1 MAQKNKIENTLSF
14 KKLTSIIVMMFALML
29 LVCANFVVFSP
40 DYIKDHSLTN
50 TTKQQPEAPNPTEQK
65 TKSSPDIFNVQEEYL
80 HEKNYF
86 SDLVWFCISKKHGI
100 SGTAKL
106 KLIPIDL
113 VSPPPK
119 S

>member
-1 MAQKNKIENTLSF
+1 MAQKIKIENQLSF
-14 KKLTSIIVMMFALML
+14 KKLTSIFIMMFALML

-40 DYIKDHSLTN
+40 SYLKDASLTN
-50 TTKQQPEAPNPTEQK
+50 TTKQPLKAPNPTEQK
-65 TKSSPDIFNVQEEYL
+65 TKSSPDIFNVQEEYI

-86 SDLVWFCISKKHGI
+86 ADLMWLHILNKHNIIGA
-100 SGTAKL
+100 SKL
-106 KLIPIDL
+106 KMVPIDL